1 MAFSGLNETGGTNT
15 AVEIYTPGT
24 GWSAEYPAGW
34 TPPLYPRMH
43 LVPDGRVLYTGSGT
57 GSRFFDPATTGW
69 SPVVATT
76 NFAGTRTYGTSVLLP
91 LKASDGFKG
100 KVMIFGGGNPATNTT
115 ETLDLSMSPLQ
126 WKTGPPMSQSRIEM
140 NATILPNGKVL
151 ATGGSLNDE
160 DTATAS
166 LNADLYDP
174 VTNTFSSA
182 GANLFARLY
191 HSNALLLPDATV
203 LLLGGNPARGTYES
217 RIEVYSPSYLFNSD
231 GSAAARPAITGVPGP
246 ITHGGAF
253 QILTP
258 DAADIASVALIR
270 PGAPT
275 HAFDMEQRMIQL
287 SFTTGAGVLNATAPP
302 NGNIAPPGYYLLFIL
317 NSAGVPS
324 VASFVTIGAAPPN
337 QSPTA
342 VVTSPATNVTLNPGG
357 GVAFSG
363 SGSDPDG
370 TIAAYAWTFPGG
382 SPASSS
388 LAIPGNVTYST
399 PGSYTASLRV
409 TDNGGLTSTAA
420 TRTIAVSD
428 FSVSATPSSL
438 SVAPG
443 GSAAYT
449 ATVAAGSGFTGNVAF
464 SVTGLPAGTTAGF
477 SPASITGSGTS
488 ALTVLTS
495 ASTPAGTYSLSIR
508 GTSGS
513 VVHSANVT
521 LIVAVT
527 VTGDFSITAT
537 PTSRTVQNGANGTYT
552 LTITPASGFTGT
564 VSLSVGALPKNVV
577 ASFSP
582 AALSSGSSVLTLSTK
597 KQTKNG
603 SATVTITGTS
613 GTLVHSATVTL
624 VVQ

>member
-1 MAFSGLNETGGTNT
+1 
-15 AVEIYTPGT
+15 
-24 GWSAEYPAGW
+24 
-34 TPPLYPRMH
+34 
-43 LVPDGRVLYTGSGT
+43 
-57 GSRFFDPATTGW
+57 
-69 SPVVATT
+69 
-76 NFAGTRTYGTSVLLP
+76 
-91 LKASDGFKG
+91 
-100 KVMIFGGGNPATNTT
+100 
-115 ETLDLSMSPLQ
+115 
-126 WKTGPPMSQSRIEM
+126 MSQSRIEM

-182 GANLFARLY
+182 GANLYARLY

-217 RIEVYSPSYLFNSD
+217 RMEVYSPSYLFNSD

-488 ALTVLTS
+488 ALSVLTS
-495 ASTPAGTYSLSIR
+495 ASTPAGTYSLTIR
-508 GTSGS
+508 GSSGS

-521 LIVAVT
+521 LIVT

-537 PTSRTVQNGANGTYT
+537 PTSRTVQNGTNAAYT
-552 LTITPASGFTGT
+552 VTITPASGFTGT

-582 AALSSGSSVLTLSTK
+582 AALSSGSSVLTLATK

-603 SATVTITGTS
+603 SSTVTITGTS